1 MKRTLTLLLAL
12 VIAASTL
19 LAGCGK
25 DEKTSTDDGERLTIT
40 VGYPNADETWKNDD
54 YYKYITDKF
63 NIDVEFMT
71 LSGSSAEE
79 KARIWISSGD
89 MPDIVYSGFSLS
101 EYLKYTEQ
109 GMVRPLPEG
118 WEEKYPNVGFAME
131 MTGLMN
137 VLREQNDGEVSIFI
151 RATDAYADHID
162 DFRAAYSE
170 GKNIREMMSE
180 NQYRAIDGYGFAYR
194 KDWAEQLG
202 IETAPIMKYEDFL
215 EMARKFKEAD
225 LGGVGEKNAVGI
237 AIDYTE
243 APNFFVTAFN
253 SSYKYFHKDENGKYI
268 CGLLEDSTA
277 EGVKEYT
284 EAYRTG
290 ILAPDFY
297 TQKSADLN
305 SLFCS
310 QRSGIIFPRASTY
323 YLRILNSDFEKAN
336 PGKKAEDCIDVCWV
350 LSPDGKIH
358 GREQT
363 NYYGAYY
370 FNPELS
376 DEKME
381 RILELANYVS
391 SAEGGPQVRLGVP
404 GVDYKE
410 ENGEYIVLR
419 EANENGVLETL
430 DKKYPSY
437 EFFRYFLNPF
447 YDQAVDSDPYAKECN
462 DKLETAKREHEL
474 SLLDMDEQRSF
485 YAADDYVKFNS
496 AYEVNGLFAEVVVA
510 EGDPVENWKKK
521 CTEIEKA
528 AESVTKNMNDALL
541 KK

>member
-1 MKRTLTLLLAL
+1 MKKTLVLLLAL
-12 VIAASTL
+12 L
-19 LAGCGK
+19 LAVTSLFTGCGK
-25 DEKTSTDDGERLTIT
+25 KEGGNGERMTIT

-54 YYKYITDKF
+54 YYKYIADKF
-63 NIDVEFMT
+63 NVDFEFQT
-71 LSGSSAEE
+71 LSSATAAE
-79 KARIWISSGD
+79 KARLWISSGD
-89 MPDIVYSGFSLS
+89 MPDILQTGFSMND
-101 EYLKYTEQ
+101 YLTYTEQ
-109 GMVRPLPEG
+109 GMIGSLPKD
-118 WEEKYPNVGFAME
+118 WAEKYPNVGFAME
-131 MTGLMN
+131 MSGLMN
-137 VLREQNDGEVSIFI
+137 VIREKNDGEVSVLI

-170 GKNIREMMSE
+170 GKDLRAMMSE

-202 IETAPIMKYEDFL
+202 IETSPIMEYEDFL

-225 LGGVGEKNAVGI
+225 LGKVGSKNTVGI

-253 SSYKYFHKDENGKYI
+253 SSYKYFHKDESGKYV

-290 ILAPDFY
+290 ILARDFY
-297 TQKSADLN
+297 TQKSDDLN

-370 FNPELS
+370 FSPDIS
-376 DEKME
+376 DEKMAK
-381 RILELANYVS
+381 ILEIANYVS
-391 SAEGGPQVRLGVP
+391 SPEGGPQVRLGVP

-419 EANENGVLETL
+419 QPNENGVLETL

-437 EFFRYFLNPF
+437 EFFRYLLNPF

-462 DKLETAKREHEL
+462 DKLEAAKREYDM
-474 SLLDMDEQRSF
+474 SLLDMDEYRSF
-485 YAADDYVKFNS
+485 YTADDYVKFNA

-510 EGDPVENWKKK
+510 DGDPVENWKKK
-521 CTEIEKA
+521 RAEIEKA
-528 AESVTKNMNDALL
+528 AKSVTDNMNAALL